1 MNEPV
6 VQSEQ
11 TILDG
16 VNLLTDLLLSSVG
29 IFIKICIVL
38 LSTDSPSCIFY
49 FFAVIYGYAII
60 SIMNIIP
67 KF

>member
-11 TILDG
+11 TVLDG

-29 IFIKICIVL
+29 IFIKMRTLIHR
-38 LSTDSPSCIFY
+38 
-49 FFAVIYGYAII
+49 VI
-60 SIMNIIP
+60 
-67 KF
+67 